1 MPTSLPAATSA
12 TSSRTP
18 PPRNPPGLL
27 PTQYAIASTDGELG
41 THGAVLLKPW
51 TPRSGGWRVGERLSP
66 GAVIPAEV
74 ALKWPIHNR
83 LAMKENRF
91 VRFFMSAEEASEAST
106 SPEHTQG
113 EAEPDARQR
122 RLEILEKARQ
132 VRAEK
137 RQTAAGEV

>member
-1 MPTSLPAATSA
+1 MPTSSPAATSG

-18 PPRNPPGLL
+18 PPRNPAGLL
-27 PTQYAIASTDGELG
+27 PTQYAVASTEGDLG
-41 THGAVLLKPW
+41 TFGAVLLKPW
-51 TPRSGGWRVGERLSP
+51 TPRSGGWRVGESLSP
-66 GAVIPAEV
+66 GTVIPAEI

-91 VRFFMSAEEASEAST
+91 VRFFLSAEEAAEAAGGRPET
-106 SPEHTQG
+106 SGQ
-113 EAEPDARQR
+113 AEPDPRQR

-137 RQTAAGEV
+137 RQATAGEV